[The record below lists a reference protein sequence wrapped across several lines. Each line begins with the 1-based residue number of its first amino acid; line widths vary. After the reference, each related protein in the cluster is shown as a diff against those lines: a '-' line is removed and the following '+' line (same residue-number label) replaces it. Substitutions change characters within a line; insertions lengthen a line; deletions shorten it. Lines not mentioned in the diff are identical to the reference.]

1 MDIKQHA
8 PDQPI
13 DQRKKL
19 KGKRN
24 QKMSWDKWK
33 WKHNI
38 PKLMGDIRGII
49 KREDYIGNTYIKNEE
64 RSQINNLTLDLM
76 ELEE

>member
-1 MDIKQHA
+1 
-8 PDQPI
+8 
-13 DQRKKL
+13 
-19 KGKRN
+19 
-24 QKMSWDKWK
+24 
-33 WKHNI
+33 
-38 PKLMGDIRGII
+38 MGDIRGII